1 MNTEVVGGNILLNS
15 SVLNSL
21 GHHPLGMRDL
31 PVKVLH
37 REMQPHGLSQSGL
50 FQDAIHFAGRG
61 SDETLDKN
69 SPSQNAFK
77 YLIHLANRQPLKY
90 LMAPATGTLDVFQA
104 ATIQLT
110 AKNPDPF
117 FREVAVKRAFFILND
132 QTRHKV
138 LSAFLN
144 DPHPAVISRV
154 FRVVQSF
161 STDAAKKAFLTEAQ
175 KHPSLEVRQL
185 VLRAV
190 RYMARDR
197 NKKALLSAGLKDQ
210 DPMVRF
216 EAMNSCLTLKRSAR
230 IRELIIPMLQDQDP
244 LLKQWAES
252 ILADYP
258 PSRLMTLRQSI
269 LNRLRESY
277 QRKPEDAQGK
287 IDSQGNI
294 QTTVSAE
301 TPVDVKASKWGTHT

>member
-1 MNTEVVGGNILLNS
+1 MKTEVVGGKI
-15 SVLNSL
+15 VLNSVAY
-21 GHHPLGMRDL
+21 HHPMGMSGLSFKAL
-31 PVKVLH
+31 PLK
-37 REMQPHGLSQSGL
+37 MQPKGLPQPGL
-50 FQDAIHFAGRG
+50 FQDAIQFSGRG
-61 SDETLDKN
+61 ADETLDKN
-69 SPSQNAFK
+69 SPSQKAFK

-138 LSAFLN
+138 LAAFLN

-175 KHPSLEVRQL
+175 NHPSIEVRQL

-190 RYMARDR
+190 RYMTRDR
-197 NKKALLSAGLKDQ
+197 NKKALLSAGLKDP

-216 EAMNSCLTLKRSAR
+216 EAMNSCLTLKRSGR
-230 IRELIIPMLQDQDP
+230 IRELITPMMQDPDP

-269 LNRLRESY
+269 LNRLHESY
-277 QRKPEDAQGK
+277 QRKPDEAQ
-287 IDSQGNI
+287 
-294 QTTVSAE
+294 
-301 TPVDVKASKWGTHT
+301 SKTERKES